1 MKWNRIVG
9 LVLALGLGCAT
20 WSSAQER
27 MTREEYIQKYKK
39 LAVEQMEIYGIPASI
54 KLAQALHESDN
65 GNSRLARLANNHFG
79 IKCKSSWTGPTIEHD
94 DDAPGEC
101 FRKYGSAEE
110 SYLDHSEFLDKSA
123 RYQDLF
129 KLDPKDYKGWA
140 YGLRK
145 AGYATNPKYAEILI
159 KIIEENRLYLLDE
172 GKDINAP
179 LLAEERPQPQQPV
192 PVRQPE
198 PKPQETQPQPQAP
211 MVDIDNYSVSV
222 SGRGGNHTVYHN
234 NGSEFILTSAG
245 DTYASIASEFGLT
258 VSKLIKYNDLDGAG
272 DLRPGTML
280 YLKTKAKRSEN
291 GKLIHIAKEGET
303 MHSISQAYG
312 IRLKNLCNINRRSKD
327 SAVKAGQQI
336 RLM

>member
-9 LVLALGLGCAT
+9 LLLAFGLA
-20 WSSAQER
+20 SASVASAQER
-27 MTREEYIQKYKK
+27 MTREEYIQQYKK

-54 KLAQALHESDN
+54 KMAQALHESDN

-79 IKCKSSWTGPTIEHD
+79 IKCKSTWTGQTIDHD

-101 FRKYGSAEE
+101 FRKYGSPAE

-123 RYQDLF
+123 RYQELF

-159 KIIEENRLYLLDE
+159 KIIEDNRLYLLDE
-172 GKDINAP
+172 GKDINEP
-179 LLAEERPQPQQPV
+179 LLAEETRPHQPAEPAREPEPVHREPQQ
-192 PVRQPE
+192 
-198 PKPQETQPQPQAP
+198 TAGT
-211 MVDIDNYSVSV
+211 VDVDNYSVSV
-222 SGRGGNHTVYHN
+222 SGRGGKHTVYHN
-234 NGSEFILTSAG
+234 NGSQFILTAAG

-258 VSKLIKYNDLDGAG
+258 VPKLIKFNDLDGGG
-272 DLRPGTML
+272 DLTPGTML
-280 YLKTKAKRSEN
+280 YLKTKSKRSEN
-291 GKLIHIAKEGET
+291 GKLIHIAKEGES
-303 MHSISQAYG
+303 MHSISQTYG
-312 IRLKNLCNINRRSKD
+312 IRLKNLCNINRRTKD
-327 SAVKAGQQI
+327 SEVKAGQQI